1 VRTAVLVPCYNEAAT
16 VGKVVTEFRA
26 ADPTVTVYVYDN
38 NSTDDSGRVARE
50 AGAIVV
56 REVRQGKGWVVRS
69 MLRDVDAEI
78 YVLVDA
84 DDSYSAVEA
93 LSMRKLI
100 AGGRSDMVM
109 GDRISGTDFQEKGS
123 PLASW
128 DTRIVRWVINRV
140 FRSELHD
147 ISTGCRVMSRRFA
160 KALPISGSDR
170 ESVET
175 EMTIHALDKGF
186 LVSEAP
192 VSYRRHRRRGAQL
205 SLGARVA
212 RVLRTGTRLL
222 RDTRPLLF
230 FGAIAAV
237 SLLVSIVAFVP
248 PLLEYMEEG
257 YVHRV
262 PTLLVS
268 LAFAVGAGM
277 AFVAGVVLDS
287 TRNQTRQFFE
297 VTLTGFDMLDQ
308 ALRDRGDRI

>member
-1 VRTAVLVPCYNEAAT
+1 

-38 NSTDDSGRVARE
+38 NSTDDSARIARE

-78 YVLVDA
+78 YVLVDG

-93 LSMRKLI
+93 LSMRKLV
-100 AGGRSDMVM
+100 AGGRSDMVV
-109 GDRISGTDFQEKGS
+109 GDRISGTELQEKGS

-128 DTRIVRWVINRV
+128 DAKAMRWIINKV
-140 FRSELHD
+140 FGSELRD
-147 ISTGCRVMSRRFA
+147 ISTGCRAMSRRFV
-160 KALPISGSDR
+160 KALPLSGGG
-170 ESVET
+170 EGVET

-186 LVSEAP
+186 LISEAP
-192 VSYRRHRRRGAQL
+192 VSYRRHRRRVADPGPAKRIGRL
-205 SLGARVA
+205 S
-212 RVLRTGTRLL
+212 RTTMRLL
-222 RDTRPLLF
+222 RDMRPMLF
-230 FGAIAAV
+230 FGGIASI
-237 SLLVSIVAFVP
+237 SLLVSAIAFVP
-248 PLLEYMEEG
+248 PLMEYAQEG

-268 LAFAVGAGM
+268 LAFAVGAGT
-277 AFVAGVVLDS
+277 AFVAGLVLES
-287 TRNQTRQFFE
+287 TRQQTRQFFE

-308 ALRDRGDRI
+308 AIRERR